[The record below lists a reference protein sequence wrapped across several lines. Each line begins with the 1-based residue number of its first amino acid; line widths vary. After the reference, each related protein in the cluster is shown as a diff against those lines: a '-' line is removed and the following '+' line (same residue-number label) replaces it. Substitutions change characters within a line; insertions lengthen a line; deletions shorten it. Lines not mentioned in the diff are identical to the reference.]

1 MKLTDLE
8 DYHKV
13 DNRFDQLE
21 NKIDARFNALE
32 AKVNAL
38 DAKLNGSVNAMD
50 AKLNGIK
57 TLIWVPVAAAVAQII
72 IVFLK

>member
-8 DYHKV
+8 DYDKV

-32 AKVNAL
+32 AKINAL
-38 DAKLNGSVNAMD
+38 DAKLNGSVNTME

-57 TLIWVPVAAAVAQII
+57 TLIWVPVAAAIAQII
-72 IVFLK
+72 VAFMK